1 MGKAVTRLKCP
12 SAWAIRNGLKPKH
25 MPPRKAAA
33 SLPADAQ
40 TKKPGEKRSEREL
53 QNQRK
58 VIGNHGTKRQAH
70 GQREGSRKRI
80 GGAPRQVHG
89 IRVIHQVGVKGILKF
104 YDGSRE
110 VPQKPGV
117 LKVIAGIP
125 KQTGSR

>member
-1 MGKAVTRLKCP
+1 MPERVGHQKRTEAEAHAAKE
-12 SAWAIRNGLKPKH
+12 SGGLV
-25 MPPRKAAA
+25 
-33 SLPADAQ
+33 PANAQ
-40 TKKPGEKRSEREL
+40 TKKPGEERSQREL

-70 GQREGSRKRI
+70 GQRKASRERV

-89 IRVIHQVGVKGILKF
+89 GGVIDQVAVEGILKL

-117 LKVIAGIP
+117 LKVIAGVP